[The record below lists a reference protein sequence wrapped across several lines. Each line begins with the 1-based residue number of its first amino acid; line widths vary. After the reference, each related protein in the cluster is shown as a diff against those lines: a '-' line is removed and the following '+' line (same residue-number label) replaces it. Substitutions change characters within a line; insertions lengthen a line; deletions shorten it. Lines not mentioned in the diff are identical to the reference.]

1 MLSWGPRQRIAGGVL
16 TRLDRWSRYK
26 ASPRHWLGLVDE
38 VQQRTAGPVPTGL
51 GLVQTYARSF
61 LARGGGAVMGRLV
74 EVADT
79 KLYVQE
85 RGEPSAFP
93 LLVFHGGPGLDHT
106 EFGDYL
112 DPLTEGGGYRL
123 VLADERAC
131 GRSDRTAPRETWTL
145 ERMAEDVS
153 DLAASVG
160 VSNGYATLGHS
171 YGAFIVLQHAV
182 AHPGEPRGTIVS
194 AGIPAARWLEGV
206 DQQLASFE
214 PADLRE
220 QVTLSWARETEVE
233 TEGEVAALLDDQM
246 PFHFQEPRG
255 AALRE
260 YLRRTA
266 GLARYAPD
274 VIRHF
279 AAQDYGGIDVEDQLG
294 GVRHPVLVL
303 AGRHDRTCP
312 AAAAEDMARR
322 LPDAELVVFEN
333 SAHMMFAEEQDRYL
347 ATVRRFLDRITN

>member
-1 MLSWGPRQRIAGGVL
+1 
-16 TRLDRWSRYK
+16 
-26 ASPRHWLGLVDE
+26 
-38 VQQRTAGPVPTGL
+38 
-51 GLVQTYARSF
+51 
-61 LARGGGAVMGRLV
+61 MGRLV

-79 KLYVQE
+79 KLYVEE
-85 RGEPSAFP
+85 RGQPSAFP

-112 DPLTEGGGYRL
+112 DPLTDGGRYRL
-123 VLADERAC
+123 VLVDERAC

-145 ERMAEDVS
+145 ARMAQDVS
-153 DLAASVG
+153 DLAASLG
-160 VSNGYATLGHS
+160 VSGGYATLGHS
-171 YGAFIVLQHAV
+171 YGAFVVLQHAV
-182 AHPGEPRGTIVS
+182 GHPGEPRCTIVS
-194 AGIPAARWLEGV
+194 AGIAAARWLEGV
-206 DQQLASFE
+206 DWQLAVFE

-220 QVTLSWARETEVE
+220 QVTSSWAREAEVQTEDGV
-233 TEGEVAALLDDQM
+233 GALMEDQL
-246 PFHFQEPRG
+246 PFHFREPRG
-255 AALRE
+255 APLAE

-279 AAQDYGGIDVEDQLG
+279 AVQDYGGIDLEDRLG
-294 GVRHPVLVL
+294 QVTHPVLVL

-312 AAAAEDMARR
+312 AGAAEDMARR

-347 ATVRRFLDRITN
+347 ATVRGFLDRVVS